1 MGSLTRSELLPAP
14 WRTFGEEKEPWA
26 KHVYETFKKEVVN
39 HELLDVANLKFFN
52 VLLIGQISAGKSL
65 FYNTVESVFS
75 NHVTMRADAGAVE
88 ESLTTTFRK
97 YKVKAVDNEK
107 KPIRFRF
114 CDTMG
119 LSAVSGL
126 TAEDLGT
133 IMDGNVSD
141 GANLEELGLKGYNED
156 PTMADQMHCVV
167 FIVDGSQFTFVDE
180 QILTMFNDIR
190 KQARKRTLNPI
201 VILTR
206 TDMTCNELNKEE
218 GGDIRR
224 TFHSQT
230 VKDLVDD
237 VSRKLGVAKNMVYPV
252 ANYSSDTEKD
262 LGMDILTLR
271 ALRQIRRCSET
282 ALDHMLERQ
291 EEEEDQAEQR
301 KQVRMKKEEKRD
313 EELIE
318 RKEAKKADRKQG
330 GDQKKA
336 PLPPSQNSKKAPAP
350 PVICCTALYQ
360 RTGEDDDEL
369 DMTVGEKFRVMTL
382 DVGNDWTLVKN
393 NSGKTGKVPTAWLKM
408 GDGIHI

>member
-1 MGSLTRSELLPAP
+1 
-14 WRTFGEEKEPWA
+14 
-26 KHVYETFKKEVVN
+26 
-39 HELLDVANLKFFN
+39 
-52 VLLIGQISAGKSL
+52 
-65 FYNTVESVFS
+65 
-75 NHVTMRADAGAVE
+75 
-88 ESLTTTFRK
+88 
-97 YKVKAVDNEK
+97 
-107 KPIRFRF
+107 
-114 CDTMG
+114 
-119 LSAVSGL
+119 
-126 TAEDLGT
+126 
-133 IMDGNVSD
+133 
-141 GANLEELGLKGYNED
+141 
-156 PTMADQMHCVV
+156 
-167 FIVDGSQFTFVDE
+167 
-180 QILTMFNDIR
+180 
-190 KQARKRTLNPI
+190 

-282 ALDHMLERQ
+282 TLDHMLERQ

-336 PLPPSQNSKKAPAP
+336 PLPPSQNPKKAPAP
-350 PVICCTALYQ
+350 PVSRCTALYQ

-369 DMTVGEKFRVMTL
+369 DMSVGEKFRVMTL